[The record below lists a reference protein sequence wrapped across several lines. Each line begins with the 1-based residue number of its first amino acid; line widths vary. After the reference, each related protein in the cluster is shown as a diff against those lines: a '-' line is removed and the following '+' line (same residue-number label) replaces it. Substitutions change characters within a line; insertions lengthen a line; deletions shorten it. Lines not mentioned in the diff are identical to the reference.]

1 MSKEVVLFHIR
12 DYRGATVEDLDIRPA
27 ISINPL
33 MGIQDAL
40 EIAFENEFTYLPVIH
55 EENKRLLGILN
66 VEDLKKDSSKVSRS
80 FLKPIVKNYMFWFHR
95 IAKERYEKEHDANST
110 TTSTTTSATTV
121 KTKMLK
127 PRNKKYNVITPLT
140 PLEELAA
147 FFNKGVYFAIIT
159 NAEENFV
166 YGVATPEDL
175 IKYENSRPKL

>member
-1 MSKEVVLFHIR
+1 MSKGVVLFHIR

-27 ISINPL
+27 ISIHPL
-33 MGIQDAL
+33 MGIQEAV

-66 VEDLKKDSSKVSRS
+66 VEDLRNDTSKISRS
-80 FLKPIVKNYMFWFHR
+80 FLKPIVKNYMFWFHQLSK
-95 IAKERYEKEHDANST
+95 AKYEQEHESAS
-110 TTSTTTSATTV
+110 TSTTKPETKL

-127 PRNKKYNVITPLT
+127 PRGKRYDVITPLT
-140 PLEELAA
+140 PLEDLAA

-159 NAEENFV
+159 NENENFV